1 MRLFLLLIFLLG
13 DVGVREPLLRETY
26 VYPSKPKEHHF
37 PYVYQQIRKLEGTYV
52 NHPNDKGRET
62 YGGISRKLH
71 PKWQGWEYIDEA
83 KPLERYDTVPR
94 AEFWVLDFY
103 LDIWI
108 HEGFETIESRELA
121 LNLFDF
127 RIHSSPRTVTKLTNR
142 VLEQM
147 GCEPVVVG
155 EDWIDN
161 RFNQVDP
168 LEFALRLKIQRLLLF
183 NYLAKKDKSQRVFI
197 FGWYKRLETI

>member
-1 MRLFLLLIFLLG
+1 MRLFLLLVFLLG
-13 DVGVREPLLRETY
+13 DVGVREPLLRETF

-94 AEFWVLDFY
+94 AEFWVLDWY
-103 LDIWI
+103 LDLWVK
-108 HEGFETIESRELA
+108 EGFETIEDRELA

-127 RIHSSPRTVTKLTNR
+127 RIHSSPRTVELFTNR
-142 VLEQM
+142 VLTRM
-147 GCEPVVVG
+147 GCEPTRIG
-155 EDWIDN
+155 EDWIDG
-161 RFNQVDP
+161 RFNQVEP
-168 LEFALRLKIQRLLLF
+168 VEFILRLKIQRLILF
-183 NYLAKKDKSQRVFI
+183 NYIVTKYPSQKVFY
-197 FGWYKRLETI
+197 FGWVNRISNI